1 MKLHTH
7 VLFESKQTSHN
18 IDFDQ
23 FSKSQSIYLLYLFY
37 RLKIDEDETAAKV
50 LELAVEAAQNT
61 GLIPQQGFWFM
72 GSIAVRL

>member
-37 RLKIDEDETAAKV
+37 RLKIDEDETAAATIA
-50 LELAVEAAQNT
+50 AV
-61 GLIPQQGFWFM
+61 
-72 GSIAVRL
+72 